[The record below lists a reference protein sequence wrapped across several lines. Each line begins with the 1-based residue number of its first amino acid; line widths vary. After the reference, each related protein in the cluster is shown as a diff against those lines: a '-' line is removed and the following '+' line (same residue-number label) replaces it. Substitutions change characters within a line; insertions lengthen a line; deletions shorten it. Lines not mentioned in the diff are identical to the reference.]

1 MVDTFIETLEYFPRG
16 LVYVALGIVVL
27 YIAKWILDLV
37 TPYHVGD
44 QLGEK
49 GNTALGLSITGY
61 FLGVIIVF
69 VAVLYTPFG
78 AGEEFQ
84 WQFDADF
91 GYDVLEV
98 FLYSLG
104 AIAVLNLTRFLVD
117 RLVLF
122 KFNVEK
128 EVIEDQN
135 AGSGAVEMAVY
146 IAVALV
152 IAASLAGYEV
162 TPLGAVAPSI
172 LDEIIRSVA
181 FFLLG
186 VVVLVL
192 YALYYQVVTAYDIHD
207 EIEKDNVAVGVAMAA
222 NLIAIAIV
230 VFKAVT
236 GEFVGWGES
245 LISFATF
252 AVIGFILLLVVRW
265 IIDKAIFPRVKVAEE
280 LSEARNLSM
289 AFVVGGIVIS
299 ASLVLFFAI

>member
-78 AGEEFQ
+78 AGEEYQ

-146 IAVALV
+146 IAVALI
-152 IAASLAGYEV
+152 IASALAGYEV

-280 LSEARNLSM
+280 LSEARNLSV
-289 AFVVGGIVIS
+289 AFVVGSIVIG